1 MAYDKR
7 KATAALAAFQQSTGL
22 KDFPWE
28 RASSV
33 GEGTLRKFRS
43 GSARSMSDETYEKL
57 AAGAS
62 DLLGRKIAP
71 ARLRPGPVTDVEL
84 PIRSYVGAGD
94 EVVAPID
101 GDGPIDYV
109 TAPPDLAEGEVLEVR
124 GRSML
129 PAYEHGD
136 LLFHR
141 FMDPDPR
148 ELVGKLVVAKLKDG
162 RRFVK
167 VLLAGTRRGRFT
179 LASLNPS
186 FAPMEDQ
193 ASEAVARIVWVK
205 KRN

>member
-1 MAYDKR
+1 MGVQQPILAIYHPV
-7 KATAALAAFQQSTGL
+7 ATGDHHCFI
-22 KDFPWE
+22 
-28 RASSV
+28 V
-33 GEGTLRKFRS
+33 
-43 GSARSMSDETYEKL
+43 
-57 AAGAS
+57 
-62 DLLGRKIAP
+62 
-71 ARLRPGPVTDVEL
+71 RL
-84 PIRSYVGAGD
+84 
-94 EVVAPID
+94 
-101 GDGPIDYV
+101 
-109 TAPPDLAEGEVLEVR
+109 
-124 GRSML
+124 
-129 PAYEHGD
+129 EHGD

-193 ASEAVARIVWVK
+193 AIEAVARIVWVK